1 MEANKILRAAKFAAT
16 CHKAQK
22 RDYTLAGT
30 SIVVPYIYHVGRVAG
45 MVATLI
51 PEANEDDVC
60 AAWCHDLY
68 EDCQVT
74 YKEVEGM
81 FGRVVANLVMGLTSY
96 TKRPGNENL
105 LKLPRE
111 ERIKLNNEATA
122 KEPLRV
128 RKIKICDRIDNLTDT
143 LIYSTANRALRYA
156 DETEQLIHIA
166 FKDVDKEL
174 YYRLYNLVDEIRK
187 KYGREAK

>member
-1 MEANKILRAAKFAAT
+1 MEPNKILRAAKFAAT
-16 CHKAQK
+16 CHKTQK
-22 RDYTLAGT
+22 RDYPLVGT
-30 SIVVPYIYHVGRVAG
+30 PIAVPYIYHVARVAG

-51 PEANEDDVC
+51 PEADEDDVS

-74 YKEVEGM
+74 YNEVHNS
-81 FGRVVANLVMGLTSY
+81 FGRVVANLTMGLTSY
-96 TKRPGNENL
+96 TKRPGNEHL

-111 ERIKLNNEATA
+111 ERIKLNNEWTA

-143 LIYSTANRALRYA
+143 LIYSTAKRALRYA
-156 DETEQLIHIA
+156 DETEQLINIA

-187 KYGREAK
+187 KYGRETK